1 MGIDKRQISGIL
13 KLVLGGVF
21 MGKDAI
27 KNLDKQYENMVG
39 GIAYNN
45 KNATIKT
52 ITKDYS
58 DFDTLQVC
66 FFSDPHI
73 GSCDFDIKGLV
84 DTLKYANSQENAIIF
99 ILGDSLNTAIVGSK
113 SDAYED
119 ILEPQEQLDFF
130 SEVLK
135 IAKGDNEMSKVLKDL
150 KDTGKIVVLH
160 SGNHEDRIRK
170 SVGISTTK
178 LAASVAGVE
187 EAFAPYYA
195 STELILRQPLSKNG
209 KFPIRIVTHHGT
221 GISNIDGTFRLLRN
235 VDNADMCVIGHT
247 HQQSMKFER
256 TICLNDDGEQEY
268 HDVLCLTLPS
278 SGGGTYGAGM
288 ALPDTAKQ
296 SAVWVAVSSQ
306 PSPFAGKISPTG
318 IAYPN
323 ITPAF
328 AFFTPTN
335 LDTLDTNIKQKR
347 FGATKRVIR
356 NALKGEKYANA
367 KAEIDKAIG
376 AIIECEEYIR
386 NKVGASITERPMKIP
401 EGYIEYLK
409 AKEGVDLSQ
418 NPAQNTD
425 EKAFEGEG
433 M

>member
-1 MGIDKRQISGIL
+1 
-13 KLVLGGVF
+13 

-27 KNLDKQYENMVG
+27 KDLDKQYKSMVG
-39 GIAYNN
+39 DIAYNN
-45 KNATIKT
+45 NNATIKS
-52 ITKDYS
+52 IKKDYS
-58 DFDTLQVC
+58 NKFSTLQVC

-73 GSCDFDIKGLV
+73 GSCDFDIKGLT

-99 ILGDSLNTAIVGSK
+99 ILGDALNTAIVGSK

-170 SVGISTTK
+170 AVGISTTK
-178 LAASVAGVE
+178 LAASVAGVD

-195 STELILRQPLSKNG
+195 STELVLRQPLSKDG

-247 HQQSMKFER
+247 HQQSMKYER
-256 TICLNDDGEQEY
+256 VIGINDEGEQEY

-318 IAYPN
+318 IAYPS

-328 AFFTPTN
+328 AFFTPSN
-335 LDTLDTNIKQKR
+335 SNDTTIKLKR
-347 FGATKRVIR
+347 DNSAKRVIR
-356 NALKGEKYANA
+356 NALKS
-367 KAEIDKAIG
+367 
-376 AIIECEEYIR
+376 EEYAKTVKKIDEATNAIADLEEYLR
-386 NKVGASITERPMKIP
+386 KKVQSAITEKPMKKP
-401 EGYIEYLK
+401 DGFDEYIK
-409 AKEGVDLSQ
+409 AKEEAKLSQ
-418 NPAQNTD
+418 NSLHIGDNLN
-425 EKAFEGEG
+425 EVEG